1 MPYRAQAQAIS
12 LHLTNVTAKKA
23 LLELKKQAAISIV
36 APSGLMRSNKRV
48 DVNVRNAS
56 LSTVVKQILAGS
68 DKYDFEIRGRI
79 VIIKK
84 ASKAKKISH
93 PPTKKNVKQLDDV
106 IAERQILYPKSL
118 DEIVV
123 IAYGNAKKTDLT
135 GAISSVD
142 VSQANKRSPV
152 SVTDMI
158 QGEVAGVVVNNYD
171 ASPGNNST
179 VLIRGYSTINNS
191 TGPLY
196 VVDGVQIGEDVSFIN
211 PEDVESIEVLKDA
224 SSSAIYGARGANGVI
239 LIKTKEGGRG
249 KTITRF
255 KAEYG
260 VSTYSNRMNVLSADD
275 YARAL
280 RIAKSNDGDDLMM
293 PIWGESFDGSRKNI
307 DWQKEIISNAPYS
320 KYYGSVSG
328 GNAKLH
334 GMVSIGY
341 TELNGLV
348 IGTGN
353 ARTNFHATF
362 VSVSTFASTHKK

>member
-56 LSTVVKQILAGS
+56 LSTVVEQILAGS

-84 ASKAKKISH
+84 SSKAKKIS
-93 PPTKKNVKQLDDV
+93 PPTKKNVKQLNDV
-106 IAERQILYPKSL
+106 IAERQIVYPKSL

-142 VSQANKRSPV
+142 VPQANKRSPV

-171 ASPGNNST
+171 AGPGNNST

-320 KYYGSVSG
+320 KY
-328 GNAKLH
+328 
-334 GMVSIGY
+334 
-341 TELNGLV
+341 
-348 IGTGN
+348 
-353 ARTNFHATF
+353 
-362 VSVSTFASTHKK
+362 